1 MGQNNMA
8 LDALAE
14 IVARAVGYIVVE
26 VIIVKIFY
34 WPGWLILR
42 VITFG
47 RYPSTYEQAHHR
59 EFVGFFG
66 MIVVLISFLLTLP
79 GG

>member
-1 MGQNNMA
+1 MA

-14 IVARAVGYIVVE
+14 IVVRAVGYLVFE

-42 VITFG
+42 VITLG
-47 RYPSTYEQAHHR
+47 RYPPAYEQSDHR
-59 EFVGFFG
+59 QKVGFFG